1 MLLDFDSGDAAAVA
15 SLLAERGFTASI
27 LSESAARAGSES
39 AFDAVLI
46 SARPRQVSRA
56 IALCADLRLSGYRGA
71 IVVLGARDRLDE
83 GVAALEQ
90 GADDFLPRPFVPQQ
104 LVARLHAVLR
114 RVDSHSKVRFGP
126 VVVNRA
132 EHSASIH
139 GRALRLTAREYG
151 LLVCLTE
158 ANGKIVT
165 RTQLLERVWRRSA
178 DTGSN
183 LIEAHMSRLRD
194 KLGSEASMIETVR
207 RAGYR
212 LRLVPGEITSK
223 PRIGSSRQTT

>member
-1 MLLDFDSGDAAAVA
+1 MLLDFETGEAAAVA
-15 SLLAERGFTASI
+15 SLLGERGFTASA
-27 LSESAARAGSES
+27 LSETAARAASDS
-39 AFDAVLI
+39 AFDVVLI

-83 GVAALEQ
+83 GLAALEQ
-90 GADDFLPRPFVPQQ
+90 GADDFVPRPFVAQQ
-104 LVARLHAVLR
+104 LVARLRAVLR
-114 RVDSHSKVRFGP
+114 RVDSHSRVRFGP
-126 VVVNRA
+126 IVVDRA
-132 EHSASIH
+132 ERSAAIN
-139 GRALRLTAREYG
+139 GRPLRLTAREYG
-151 LLVCLTE
+151 LLACLTE
-158 ANGKIVT
+158 ANGRVVT
-165 RTQLLERVWRRSA
+165 RAQLFERVWRGST

-212 LRLVPGEITSK
+212 LRVVVTG
-223 PRIGSSRQTT
+223 